1 MRIWSAD
8 RTPENLALHVQ
19 AKKLSLAVERDQQA
33 ARERELARTAIVA
46 EGRCSVRYFDPAL
59 GRFVEQED
67 DAPAV
72 SRDTEGPLAEAHA
85 IERDAEFRAFLK
97 EAESS
102 ESESAASFAK
112 LLAKH
117 RRSAEYDSGAAL
129 DKTVKAVT
137 AKGAVVEFR
146 RPEEP
151 TPRTRREYIGSSRQ
165 QVSEHRVE
173 FEFD

>member
-1 MRIWSAD
+1 LRIWSAD

-19 AKKLSLAVERDQQA
+19 AKKLSFAVERDQQA

-46 EGRCSVRYFDPAL
+46 EGSVRYFDPAL

-151 TPRTRREYIGSSRQ
+151 TPRTRREYIGSPRRSRAA
-165 QVSEHRVE
+165 
-173 FEFD
+173 